1 MTGWLQTKSSFETVM
16 IKDCKL
22 IVFLVDFRWVLA
34 EGTCKVTLFVTCM
47 LTEGTEP
54 KRKD

>member
-1 MTGWLQTKSSFETVM
+1 MTGWLQTESSFDIV
-16 IKDCKL
+16 ILRDCKL
-22 IVFLVDFRWVLA
+22 IVFLVDFKWALA
-34 EGTCKVTLFVTCM
+34 EGTCKVTLFITGM